1 MNLDAGQL
9 PYSAGFRSH
18 TPMNVSATTSTRY
31 SAPAIALHWLLALMI
46 FGSLAFG
53 WYMSGLP
60 FSMQRL
66 KFYNWHKWAGVTI
79 LALSIA
85 RLAWRLS
92 HRAPQYSP
100 RIRRST
106 PDWQLRM
113 AGALHVAMYALFFI
127 VPLVGWAYSSAAG
140 FPIVW
145 FGVLPLPDFVPK
157 DEALAKLIKPWHAVA
172 AYTLLS
178 LVVLHIAAALKHHFV
193 DRDGLLARMG
203 VGRD

>member
-1 MNLDAGQL
+1 VNFDPARL

-18 TPMNVSATTSTRY
+18 NLMNVSATTSTRY
-31 SAPAIALHWLLALMI
+31 NAPAIALHWLLALMI
-46 FGSLAFG
+46 LGSLAFG

-100 RIRRST
+100 AVRRST
-106 PDWQLRM
+106 PDWQLRA
-113 AGALHVAMYALFFI
+113 AGAMHVAMYALFFI
-127 VPLVGWAYSSAAG
+127 VPLLGWAYSSAAG

-157 DEALAKLIKPWHAVA
+157 DEALSKLIKPWHAIA

-203 VGRD
+203 VGRE